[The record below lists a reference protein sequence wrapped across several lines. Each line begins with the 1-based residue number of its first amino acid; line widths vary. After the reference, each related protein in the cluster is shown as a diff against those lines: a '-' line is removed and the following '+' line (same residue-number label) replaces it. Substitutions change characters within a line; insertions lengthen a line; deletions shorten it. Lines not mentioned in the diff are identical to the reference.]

1 MTAGRRGAAVGA
13 TLASCAACLA
23 WGHAFTRGLCAACYM
38 FARDHAVDVCV
49 GCRRRQPL
57 RNSYCRS
64 CWNQARLHARQ
75 SGQAPGVAIASQH
88 LHQVRHHQLFFANLL
103 SSRGASTTAPRRQ
116 GRAGRPRK
124 PPPPTARRPVTG
136 WVQPVLFDGLRRDF
150 TRFTEPRRSAIHSP
164 WVAWAHYR
172 AHLLGESRGW
182 TRRVRIGVNR
192 ALIILLSGHCDGD
205 LIRYSEMFPALRA
218 LDLSVERTAD
228 VLADMAILLDDR
240 QSIFEQWLPRKLDG
254 ITAGIAD
261 ETEAWLRL
269 LHQGGTR
276 SRARSMQTAWQY
288 LNMLRPVLL
297 AWSSHAEH
305 LREITRQ
312 DVLTALDE
320 LHGVQRQSTLIAL
333 RSLFGT
339 ARKTG
344 VIFRN
349 PTSRIPVGERESRLI
364 QPLNHD
370 QVQRTIAAAS
380 RPADPLIIALAA
392 VHAARRGAIRELQL
406 DDVDRGNRRLTVGG
420 RARPLDELTH
430 QLMINWLDYRRSRW
444 PNTAN
449 PHLLVNQMTAMET
462 GPVSG
467 VWLRSAFH
475 GQDATLE
482 RLRVDRQLEEALTH
496 RADPLHLAVVF
507 GLDEKTAIRYATAAR
522 ALLPTPIEA
531 EAARQSTHE

>member
-1 MTAGRRGAAVGA
+1 M
-13 TLASCAACLA
+13 
-23 WGHAFTRGLCAACYM
+23 
-38 FARDHAVDVCV
+38 
-49 GCRRRQPL
+49 
-57 RNSYCRS
+57 
-64 CWNQARLHARQ
+64 
-75 SGQAPGVAIASQH
+75 
-88 LHQVRHHQLFFANLL
+88 
-103 SSRGASTTAPRRQ
+103 
-116 GRAGRPRK
+116 
-124 PPPPTARRPVTG
+124 
-136 WVQPVLFDGLRRDF
+136 LFDGLRRDF
-150 TRFTEPRRSAIHSP
+150 TRFTAPGRGVTHGP
-164 WVAWAHYR
+164 WAAWAHYR

-182 TRRVRIGVNR
+182 TRRVRIAVNR
-192 ALIILLSGHCDGD
+192 ALVILLSGHCDGD
-205 LIRYSEMFPALRA
+205 VVRYSDMFSALRA

-228 VLADMAILLDDR
+228 VLTDMGVLLDDR
-240 QSIFEQWLPRKLDG
+240 QSTFEQWLPRKLDG
-254 ITAGIAD
+254 ITAGIAG
-261 ETEAWLRL
+261 ETEAWLRR
-269 LHQGGTR
+269 LHQGGAR

-297 AWSSHAEH
+297 AWSARAEH

-312 DVLTALDE
+312 DVLAALDE
-320 LHGVQRQSTLIAL
+320 LHGVQRQNTLIAL

-339 ARKTG
+339 AKKTG
-344 VIFRN
+344 VVFRN

-370 QVQRTIAAAS
+370 QVQRTIAASS

-392 VHAARRGAIRELQL
+392 VHAARRAAIRELQL
-406 DDVDRGNRRLTVGG
+406 DDVDRGNRRLTIGG
-420 RARPLDELTH
+420 RTRPLDELTH

-467 VWLRSAFH
+467 VWLRSAFR

-522 ALLPTPIEA
+522 ALLPAPIEA
-531 EAARQSTHE
+531 DAARQSTHE